1 MMAKEKQMKKNVK
14 PEQKPVTTII
24 GQDTVIGGTLT
35 VENSVRID
43 GTIIGGITASGTVIL
58 SPSGKV
64 TGNVVSEN
72 MVVAGTVEGDMW
84 IKEKVSIS
92 ETGRVHGDITTKV
105 LSIDE
110 DAIFQGMSIMTREV
124 EVPEQ
129 EKIAAQPTQHKIE
142 DKTAA
147 KTEENKAAVDQAE
160 DMAATTDKTKG
171 VSEENQAETKSTE
184 DKTNTQ

>member
-1 MMAKEKQMKKNVK
+1 MKKNAR

-43 GTIIGGITASGTVIL
+43 GTIIGGITANGTVIL

-72 MVVAGTVEGDMW
+72 MVVAGVVEGDMW

-92 ETGRVHGDITTKV
+92 DTGRVHGDITTKV

-124 EVPEQ
+124 EAPEQ
-129 EKIAAQPTQHKIE
+129 EKIAAAPAQNTIE
-142 DKTAA
+142 DKSAKEADKEDTAS
-147 KTEENKAAVDQAE
+147 EEKQ
-160 DMAATTDKTKG
+160 
-171 VSEENQAETKSTE
+171 SEENQSGENQSE
-184 DKTNTQ
+184 DKQSEDKPGEDKSK

>member
-1 MMAKEKQMKKNVK
+1 MKKNVR

-43 GTIIGGITASGTVIL
+43 GTIIGGITANGTVIL

-64 TGNVVSEN
+64 TGNVVSGN

-105 LSIDE
+105 LAIDE

-129 EKIAAQPTQHKIE
+129 EKLATAPAQKTLE
-142 DKTAA
+142 DKLAAMPDKNEKAVDKKDTAE
-147 KTEENKAAVDQAE
+147 TEPEEKSKEEKPSENKQDE
-160 DMAATTDKTKG
+160 KKPN
-171 VSEENQAETKSTE
+171 E
-184 DKTNTQ
+184 